1 MAGLTP
7 GGGGIAAFFRESR
20 VQAALKG
27 PPTPASQPLLD
38 GFFGQFGYDDCS
50 ADQLLTLAELASR
63 CRNQDVAA
71 EALRHVIASGTRL
84 PLAQYRLGRLR
95 LVQGQHEAAL
105 GHFDAGAAANP
116 DFPFNHMGAARARH
130 ALGLRQEAALHA
142 ERFAEFG
149 VRPHGAED
157 FTVLGDLADF
167 LFDAGQRARALPI
180 YGLIRQFSAQR
191 TRHVVRLAEARI
203 AEGDEPAARA
213 MLLDQVAR
221 TGADPWISRAL
232 AICYS
237 LAGEHVDA
245 VSAGWQAVQADPSNQ
260 GFVGTFVRVVGKS
273 GDAAVIRDAITSRGD
288 SLSPQDKVELEARLH
303 LTEAD
308 PAAAASVLLQ
318 AAVVPESRLY
328 FLTIE
333 AAYAALSAGEPD
345 LATRLWEKLR
355 DLLPDDITA
364 KILRIDIL
372 FRNLAWE
379 DAGAILESIPSGPE
393 ERPQVT
399 MKRLEYACFTADPDA
414 AAHAAAQLQALA
426 ASGRQFML
434 PVFRYLAEQQDW
446 NGVVDRALPWLDAS
460 LNYRQIGYVLFRAAR
475 HTARHAELLAAIHAM
490 PDWVLHDG
498 LKMLRN
504 ALAYDGVDTAAAA
517 AALLADDAVANDP
530 LLVEKLT
537 TQRAVMARAEGI
549 SADDGRDGADAVFLC
564 TDRSYLCATLVVLHG
579 LTRQALPGRAMFF
592 IVCDDD
598 IVELAQRAIGA
609 FLAAGHAI
617 AIVPAS
623 DVTGSADR
631 LLAGY
636 GLFTSG
642 HTLARAA
649 YYRIY
654 FAAHLR
660 SLGHHARAL
669 YVDSDV
675 LLTGALDDL
684 LRLHGSVTPL
694 TARLEDARPEVRR
707 AIAHHGLPEGQY
719 FNSGVL
725 LIDLRHPDLELALQA
740 SMAAIDDPHVTLLYH
755 DQCALNLGFRGRFTE
770 LDQAWNYPVSETT
783 KLADIP
789 PGVGLLHFLDRPKPW
804 SAAYQGEAGPLWFS
818 KWRAAAAFMG
828 EAIAVEVFRGH

>member
-1 MAGLTP
+1 MAGLIA
-7 GGGGIAAFFRESR
+7 GGVAAFFRDSR
-20 VQAALKG
+20 VRAALTG
-27 PPTPASQPLLD
+27 APSPASQPLLEE
-38 GFFGQFGYDDCS
+38 FFGQFRYEDCS

-71 EALRHVIASGTRL
+71 EALRQVIATGTKL

-95 LVQGQHEAAL
+95 LTQGQPEAAS

-142 ERFAEFG
+142 EHFARFG
-149 VRPHGAED
+149 VRPHSAED
-157 FTVLGDLADF
+157 FTILGDLADF
-167 LFDAGQRARALPI
+167 LFDAGERTRALPI
-180 YGLIRQFSAQR
+180 YGVIQQFGAQR
-191 TRHVVRLAEARI
+191 PRHVVRLAEARI
-203 AEGDEPAARA
+203 AEGDEAAARA
-213 MLLDQVAR
+213 MLLEQAAR
-221 TGADPWISRAL
+221 TGFDPWISRAL

-237 LAGEHVDA
+237 TAGEHADA
-245 VSAGWQAVQADPSNQ
+245 VSAAWQAVQTDPSNQ

-273 GDAAVIRDAITSRGD
+273 ADAAVIREAIGSRGD
-288 SLSPQDKVELEARLH
+288 ILSAQDRVELDARLH
-303 LTEAD
+303 LAEAD
-308 PAAAASVLLQ
+308 TAAAASVLL
-318 AAVVPESRLY
+318 AAPVAPESRLY
-328 FLTIE
+328 FLTVE
-333 AAYAALSAGEPD
+333 TAYTALAAGEPD

-355 DLLPDDITA
+355 DLAPGDITA

-379 DAGAILESIPSGPE
+379 DAGAILDSLPSGPDA
-393 ERPQVT
+393 RPQVT
-399 MKRLEYACFTADPDA
+399 MKRLEYACFTADPE
-414 AAHAAAQLQALA
+414 AAAQAASQLEALA

-434 PVFRYLAEQQDW
+434 PVFRYLAERQDW
-446 NGVVDRALPWLDAS
+446 HGVLDRALPWLDAS

-475 HTARHAELLAAIHAM
+475 HTGRHADLLAAIHAV
-490 PDWVLHDG
+490 PDWALHDG
-498 LKMLRN
+498 LTILRN
-504 ALAYDGVDTAAAA
+504 ALAYDGVDTAVAA
-517 AALLADDAVANDP
+517 AALLADPAIAKNP
-530 LLVEKLT
+530 LMIEKLA
-537 TQRAVMARAEGI
+537 TQRDVLARAEG
-549 SADDGRDGADAVFLC
+549 GRARAARDAGDAIFLC
-564 TDRSYLCATLVVLHG
+564 TDRLYLCATLVVLHG
-579 LTRQALPGRAMFF
+579 LTRGVAPGRVAFF

-598 IVELAQRAIGA
+598 IVELTQRAIGA

-617 AIVPAS
+617 TLVPAS
-623 DVTGSADR
+623 DITGSADR

-660 SLGHHARAL
+660 ALGHHARAL

-684 LRLHGSVTPL
+684 LRLHGSGHPL
-694 TARLEDARPEVRR
+694 TARLENARPEVRR
-707 AIAHHGLPEGQY
+707 AIAHHGLPDGQY

-725 LIDLRHPDLELALQA
+725 LIDLRHPDLEAALQA
-740 SMAAIDDPHVTLLYH
+740 SMAAIDDPGVTLLYH
-755 DQCALNLGFRGRFTE
+755 DQCALNLGFRGRFAE
-770 LDQAWNYPVSETT
+770 LDLAWNYPVAETT

-789 PGVGLLHFLDRPKPW
+789 PDVGLLHFLDRPKPW

-818 KWRAAAAFMG
+818 KWRDVAAFTG
-828 EAIAVEVFRGH
+828 EAIAVELFRRH